1 MGCCPCFKRAPP
13 TPPMGHQK
21 SYQAIPFS
29 GKIGT
34 GDTGSGLG
42 NKSTHGAPIA
52 HYQALLKAS
61 QLEEEEEELRQHT
74 PIELNLYS
82 NVFSGAE
89 VLQKF
94 NNSVQYTSR

>member
-1 MGCCPCFKRAPP
+1 MGVKP
-13 TPPMGHQK
+13 
-21 SYQAIPFS
+21 SYQAVPFS
-29 GKIGT
+29 GHKGS

-42 NKSTHGAPIA
+42 AKSTHGAPIA
-52 HYQALLKAS
+52 YYQALNDNPLDKI
-61 QLEEEEEELRQHT
+61 EEIGEPEHL

-94 NNSVQYTSR
+94 HNSVQYTTR